1 MTTPRRSRTYLTL
14 YFNLERAEDLDLLTL
29 LYALPTTRRG
39 ATVKSLLRVYLAA
52 YLHAHHPDRPPL
64 DRQVVRDLVA
74 TRARTWR
81 RRRRGARADDGELA
95 AVRQPVGESDPLGKR
110 DPTAEEPP
118 RDAKRSPSD
127 DTEARFDRFLQGG
140 PVTEHGLGWP
150 P

>member
-81 RRRRGARADDGELA
+81 RRRPGARADDGGPRALA
-95 AVRQPVGESDPLGKR
+95 PARQPVGDSDPLG
-110 DPTAEEPP
+110 E
-118 RDAKRSPSD
+118 RDATVEKHARDAGRASPGD
-127 DTEARFDRFLQGG
+127 AE
-140 PVTEHGLGWP
+140 
-150 P
+150 